1 MEGANHQ
8 RKSERKQTTSSVGS
22 AGLSSLARGSGRGIA
37 AGRAAS
43 RTSGGMATAAS
54 TMLRDERMA
63 QNKKPKYIT
72 SRGILSE
79 YYCQYPVMQ
88 GSKEGKHANL

>member
-1 MEGANHQ
+1 MEGAKHQ

-22 AGLSSLARGSGRGIA
+22 AGLSPQAGGSGGGIA

-54 TMLRDERMA
+54 AMLRDQRTA
-63 QNKKPKYIT
+63 QNKKPKYMT
-72 SRGILSE
+72 SRG
-79 YYCQYPVMQ
+79 M
-88 GSKEGKHANL
+88 KHKTAI

>member
-1 MEGANHQ
+1 MEGAKHQ

-22 AGLSSLARGSGRGIA
+22 EGLSPQAGGSGRGIA

-54 TMLRDERMA
+54 AMLRDERTA
-63 QNKKPKYIT
+63 QNKKPMYMT
-72 SRGILSE
+72 SWG
-79 YYCQYPVMQ
+79 M
-88 GSKEGKHANL
+88 KHKTAI

>member
-1 MEGANHQ
+1 MEGAKHH

-22 AGLSSLARGSGRGIA
+22 VGLSPQAEGSGRGIA

-54 TMLRDERMA
+54 AMLRDKRTA
-63 QNKKPKYIT
+63 QKTKVYD
-72 SRGILSE
+72 LSGHE
-79 YYCQYPVMQ
+79 T
-88 GSKEGKHANL
+88 